1 MMKNVGGWDRVLRI
15 VVGLALIAWGFLGLE
30 GSGRWI
36 AVIVGLVPFLTGAIG
51 FCPLYKPFHFSTHK
65 G

>member
-30 GSGRWI
+30 GGGRWI
-36 AVIVGLVPFLTGAIG
+36 AVIVGLVPLLTGTVG
-51 FCPLYKPFHFSTHK
+51 FCPLYKPFNISTHR